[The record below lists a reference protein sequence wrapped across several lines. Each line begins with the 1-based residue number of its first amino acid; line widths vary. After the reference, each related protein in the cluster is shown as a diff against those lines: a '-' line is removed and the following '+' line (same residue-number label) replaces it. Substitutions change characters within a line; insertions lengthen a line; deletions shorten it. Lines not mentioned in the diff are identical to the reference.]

1 MKTLKIYLG
10 LITILPS
17 LANATE
23 LVHRFQNPN
32 FIGGNPLHGNYLMSQ
47 ATAQDKHKEPAV
59 VEEPANALRDFT
71 ERLKESLLN
80 EIANNA
86 SSKLFDADGNLI
98 ENNTVS
104 IDKFSVSVG
113 TRGVGGTL
121 NIDITD
127 GITNTQ
133 LTIPRATSSSTS
145 NNTKTGTTNTTET
158 TFIPAP

>member
-1 MKTLKIYLG
+1 MKKLKIYLG

-17 LANATE
+17 LVSATE

-32 FIGGNPLHGNYLMSQ
+32 FIGGNPLQGSYLMSQ
-47 ATAQDKHKEPAV
+47 AAAQDKHKEPPV
-59 VEEPANALRDFT
+59 VEEPANALKDFT
-71 ERLKESLLN
+71 ARLQESLLN

-104 IDKFSVSVG
+104 IDKFAVSVG

-121 NIDITD
+121 NINITD

-133 LTIPRATSSSTS
+133 LSIPRATSNSTTTGRT
-145 NNTKTGTTNTTET
+145 NTTGTTET
-158 TFIPAP
+158 TFIPVP